1 MFEMKKL
8 DEIADVFT
16 GVRLSRVQ
24 SNNTERMP
32 VLKRTSQENSFK
44 LDFEMEDISED
55 INPKFLS
62 EKDDILILLSGTYN
76 IIKMEKKGYVIPMYY
91 AIVRVKYGYDAN
103 FIYHVLKNDV
113 FPRELHKLMEGS
125 KLRIIKTRDL
135 KEMTLPIPDYP
146 MQREYGDL
154 LKYMDR
160 RINLKKE
167 AIQIEEEIQQ
177 SILDNLL
184 KEGLHEG

>member
-1 MFEMKKL
+1 
-8 DEIADVFT
+8 
-16 GVRLSRVQ
+16 
-24 SNNTERMP
+24 
-32 VLKRTSQENSFK
+32 
-44 LDFEMEDISED
+44 
-55 INPKFLS
+55 
-62 EKDDILILLSGTYN
+62 
-76 IIKMEKKGYVIPMYY
+76 
-91 AIVRVKYGYDAN
+91 
-103 FIYHVLKNDV
+103 
-113 FPRELHKLMEGS
+113 MEGS